1 MNFELTEAQDGIVR
15 RTPPLRAN
23 FPDEYGREQVLAGLP
38 HA

>member
-1 MNFELTEAQDGIVR
+1 MNLELTGAQDAIIVR
-15 RTPPLRAN
+15 TPTVCAN